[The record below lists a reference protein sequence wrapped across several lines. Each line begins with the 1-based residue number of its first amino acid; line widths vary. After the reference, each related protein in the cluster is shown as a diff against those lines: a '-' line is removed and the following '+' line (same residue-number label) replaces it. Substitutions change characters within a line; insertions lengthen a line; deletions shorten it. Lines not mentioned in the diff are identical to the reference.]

1 LWQSFWF
8 WFFLRLFIGIGDHTL
23 HFATQTWITAFSPV
37 EKRGRNIAYY
47 GLFFGIG
54 FAAGP
59 LLTPLVR
66 VNEALPFIISSIVCL
81 CGWFFTFTL
90 KNEHPDQEVKINSFV
105 QTIKRFKQAM
115 KYGWIAF
122 LPPLS
127 YGFLESSLNGSFPVY
142 ALRMNMDISNVS
154 LVLSAFAIGTIL
166 TQVPLGMLGDSYGRR
181 KVLITVLFIG
191 FLCFSAASF
200 LEHSFIGLCLVF
212 LFSGMAVGSTFSL
225 GISYMTDLVPKD
237 LLPTGNLLCGIFFS
251 IGSLSGPIIGGLFI
265 QFFQHISFFY
275 NISTVLLVL
284 SFMIFTFGKNTN
296 RTVKEHY

>member
-1 LWQSFWF
+1 
-8 WFFLRLFIGIGDHTL
+8 
-23 HFATQTWITAFSPV
+23 V